1 MGLIKKNIF
10 LLYILMFFICLSSFI
25 YYKKVIY
32 NKIQIITDSN
42 DNEKT
47 LDNRI
52 PTKMVLYNTKLGST
66 EINDKFLLNDILKYI
81 RNISNSN
88 TTINT
93 IPTTDN
99 VISISGKIYYM
110 NGETDTFKVNSHLI
124 INNIHFYNNSY
135 LINTLRNMLVD
146 SLYHF
151 NNLINIISK
160 NTNEIVFSNDHIK
173 TILDFKSKCK
183 LIESLKKLKIMSDN
197 KDFLRTNLN
206 EKPKFH
212 LRIYID
218 KNMEN
223 TAENIILLD
232 SYENYIIIQYLG
244 DENGKNIYIKGD
256 LNEKMF
262 K

>member
-1 MGLIKKNIF
+1 MKKNIF
-10 LLYILMFFICLSSFI
+10 LLYILMFFICLSSLV
-25 YYKKVIY
+25 YYKKIIY
-32 NKIQIITDSN
+32 NKIQVITDFN

-52 PTKMVLYNTKLGST
+52 PTKIILSNSKLGST

-88 TTINT
+88 TTMNT
-93 IPTTDN
+93 IPTSDN
-99 VISISGKIYYM
+99 VISISGKISYM
-110 NGETDTFKVNSHLI
+110 NGETDTFKVNNHLT
-124 INNIHFYNNSY
+124 INNIHYYSNSY
-135 LINTLRNMLVD
+135 LTNTLRNMLVD

-160 NTNEIVFSNDHIK
+160 SNNQIIFSNDRIK
-173 TILDFKSKCK
+173 TILDCK
-183 LIESLKKLKIMSDN
+183 NKYRLIESLKKLKIMSDN
-197 KDFLRTNLN
+197 KDFLETNLN

-218 KNMEN
+218 KNIEN

-232 SYENYIIIQYLG
+232 SYEHYIIIQYLG

-256 LNEKMF
+256 LNEKDF